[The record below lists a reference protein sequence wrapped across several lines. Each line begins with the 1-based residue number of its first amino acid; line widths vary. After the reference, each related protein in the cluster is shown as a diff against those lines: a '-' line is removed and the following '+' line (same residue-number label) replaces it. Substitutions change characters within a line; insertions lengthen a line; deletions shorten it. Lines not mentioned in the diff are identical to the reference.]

1 MNLAEMLGYA
11 DIGQLSRIADVYH
24 CDCNSHSKND
34 LIQSILRAISNK
46 EGFKNVVS
54 SMSWE
59 EKRFLNSLLFDSQ
72 NAFSLEELIARVQ
85 LSRFDLEAQHGAV
98 SSASSQPAASV
109 KREGSVTSASGKRTR
124 KARAEV
130 QKQQPQTP
138 REIIS
143 RFKQTGWLFNGFSG
157 PSRYLFHIPDDLK
170 TRFGDELARQ
180 LRSSLRYTGEPEGFR
195 DEQGLLAEDLLAL
208 LHYTARQ
215 EPPLNAEGSMYKRN
229 VQQLLDS
236 LHIRE
241 ELPARGAWRFGY
253 GRRIK
258 DYPNRLSLLY
268 DYAYY
273 NELLAEQGEKL
284 VLTAKGQRWAEE
296 RILEEPTR
304 IYRFWLR
311 LYKGAVPNLLS
322 LAGWVD
328 RLADQWVT
336 VASLRTAL
344 EPLIKPY
351 YYDNPSAIFDERI
364 LRMMMHQGLLQ
375 IGEKQGE
382 GMVIR
387 MTRIG
392 RAVVAGVYVA
402 VHDRIELE

>member
-11 DIGQLSRIADVYH
+11 DIGQLSRIADVYD
-24 CDCNSHSKND
+24 CECNSHSKND
-34 LIQSILRAISNK
+34 LIQSILRAIGNK
-46 EGFKNVVS
+46 EGFKNVVG

-85 LSRFDLEAQHGAV
+85 LSRFDVEAQNRSDFSV
-98 SSASSQPAASV
+98 SVSAEPSPADDRS
-109 KREGSVTSASGKRTR
+109 KGKRTK
-124 KARAEV
+124 KAKASKLKPE
-130 QKQQPQTP
+130 PQTP
-138 REIIS
+138 REMIS

-157 PSRYLFHIPDDLK
+157 PSRYLFHIPNDLK
-170 TRFGDELARQ
+170 TRFGEELARQ
-180 LRSSLRYTGEPEGFR
+180 LRSSLRYTDEPEGFR
-195 DEQGLLAEDLLAL
+195 DEQGLLADDLLAL
-208 LHYTARQ
+208 LQYIGRH
-215 EPPLNAEGSMYKRN
+215 EPALNAEGAMYKRLL
-229 VQQLLDS
+229 QQLLES

-273 NELLAEQGEKL
+273 NELLSEQGEKL
-284 VLTAKGQRWAEE
+284 VLTVKGQQWLEE
-296 RILEEPTR
+296 RLLEEPTR
-304 IYRFWLR
+304 LYRFWLR

-328 RLADQWVT
+328 RLANQWVT
-336 VASLRTAL
+336 VESLRSAL

-351 YYDNPSAIFDERI
+351 YYDSASSIFDQRI
-364 LRMMMHQGLLQ
+364 VRMMMHLGLLR

-382 GMVIR
+382 GTVIR

-392 RAVVAGVYVA
+392 HAVVAGVYVA